1 MRDHLA
7 DEELI
12 GLVRRA
18 PGEEERR
25 HLDGCAGCR
34 ARLAD
39 WRALAPAVREAE
51 AERDVSVPSFDALL
65 APVLTAEA
73 GLPDHAPGVGAAD
86 AGVQVAGAPVPVPA
100 VSRGRARAP
109 WRLAWQLARTEAAL
123 LPRLWAPFSAVGL
136 VVAAVVAPLL
146 DEGRLG
152 ARLFGAVC
160 VALIVLAGLVVASPR
175 RDPRGELMFT
185 LQVPPGTVFL
195 ARMAVVIGA
204 DLVLAVACSAL
215 IGGPGWWPVVAGW
228 LGEALL
234 ASSLALALAVRVA
247 PAVGL
252 AAGGSLW
259 LLGVVT
265 GPQGL
270 VSTPLRAVLGP
281 LLVTSPWTVGG
292 SVLLMVWATGAMR
305 RYPGVR

>member
-12 GLVRRA
+12 GLVRGA
-18 PGEEERR
+18 PAGEDRH

-34 ARLAD
+34 ARFAD
-39 WRALAPAVREAE
+39 WRVLGVAAREAE
-51 AERDVSVPSFDALL
+51 GERAVAVPSFDALL
-65 APVLTAEA
+65 GPAL
-73 GLPDHAPGVGAAD
+73 AAD
-86 AGVQVAGAPVPVPA
+86 AAGGTVAEPAVPVAAAPVPA
-100 VSRGRARAP
+100 VPGVRARAP

-136 VVAAVVAPLL
+136 VLAAVVAPLL
-146 DEGRLG
+146 DSGRLG
-152 ARLFGAVC
+152 PRLFGAVC

-234 ASSLALALAVRVA
+234 ASSLALALSVRVS
-247 PAVGL
+247 PAAGV
-252 AAGGSLW
+252 AAGGGLW
-259 LLGVVT
+259 ALGVLT
-265 GPQGL
+265 GPEGL
-270 VSTPLRAVLGP
+270 ISTPLRALLGP
-281 LLVTSPWTVGG
+281 ALSTSPWTVGA
-292 SVLLMVWATGAMR
+292 SLLLLAWATGGMR